1 MPDSVPT
8 TQTAPET
15 TAGTTADTTGLAATA
30 AAELARRTGR
40 DAHDVAVVLG
50 SGWRPA
56 ADVLCGAGPGSG
68 DAAPSP
74 TVTEF
79 PMSDLP
85 GFLPPTAAGHGGT
98 VRSLE
103 IGGLRVLVLLGRT
116 HAYEGH
122 PVWRTVHA
130 VRTAAAAGV
139 RRVVL
144 TNAAG
149 GLVDGMTVG
158 EPVLIGDHLNMT
170 GRTPLVGADFVNLVD
185 AYSPDL
191 RSVMQDLRPGMR
203 EAVYAMMPGPQ
214 YETPAEI
221 RMLRTLGAGLVGMST
236 VYETIAARAE
246 GLEVLGL
253 SLVTNLAAGITGEP
267 LDHREVLAAGAA
279 SATEVGSLLRTLLER
294 LGATEVGR

>member
-1 MPDSVPT
+1 MVDSV
-8 TQTAPET
+8 APSDMSPSET
-15 TAGTTADTTGLAATA
+15 TAAAASA

-56 ADVLCGAGPGSG
+56 ADVLCGADGTGEAASG
-68 DAAPSP
+68 M
-74 TVTEF
+74 TEF
-79 PMSDLP
+79 PMSELP
-85 GFLPPTAAGHGGT
+85 GFLPPTAEGHGGT

-103 IGGLRVLVLLGRT
+103 ISGLRVLVLLGRT
-116 HAYEGH
+116 HSYEGH
-122 PVWRTVHA
+122 PVWRTAHA

-139 RRVVL
+139 RQLVL

-149 GLVDGMTVG
+149 GLADGMRVG
-158 EPVLIGDHLNMT
+158 EPVLISDHLNMT

-185 AYSPDL
+185 AYSPNL
-191 RSVMQDLRPGMR
+191 RLLVQELRPGMR

-221 RMLRTLGAGLVGMST
+221 RMLRALGAGLVGMST

-246 GLEVLGL
+246 GVEVLGL
-253 SLVTNLAAGITGEP
+253 SLVTNLAAGITGEA
-267 LDHREVLAAGAA
+267 LNHEEVLAAGAA
-279 SATEVGSLLRTLLER
+279 SATEVGSLLRTLLEK
-294 LGATEVGR
+294 LGDTDRRAEVGQ

>member
-1 MPDSVPT
+1 MSASG
-8 TQTAPET
+8 TA
-15 TAGTTADTTGLAATA
+15 AVAADA

-56 ADVLCGAGPGSG
+56 ADVLCGAEGSG
-68 DAAPSP
+68 DRDGDGDGDAGMI
-74 TVTEF
+74 EF

-85 GFLPPTAAGHGGT
+85 GFLPPTAEGHGGT

-103 IGGLRVLVLLGRT
+103 INGLRVLVLLGRT
-116 HAYEGH
+116 HGYEGH

-139 RRVVL
+139 RRLVL

-149 GLVDGMTVG
+149 GLADGMTVG
-158 EPVLIGDHLNMT
+158 EPVLISDHLNMT

-185 AYSPDL
+185 AYSPGL
-191 RSVMQDLRPGMR
+191 RSLMQELRPGMR

-221 RMLRTLGAGLVGMST
+221 GMLRTLGAGLVGMST

-246 GLEVLGL
+246 GVEVLGL
-253 SLVTNLAAGITGEP
+253 SLVTNLAAGITGEA
-267 LDHREVLAAGAA
+267 LNHEEVLAAGAA
-279 SATEVGSLLRTLLER
+279 SATEVGSLLRTLTEK
-294 LGATEVGR
+294 LGDADGRTEVSR